1 MYELFQHCYIKME
14 ILEYLNAV
22 KKVLAIAFI
31 FLLSAQCVF
40 KLTII
45 SYFEANRDYIAEVLC
60 VNKAKPITMCYG
72 QCFLD
77 RNLSLADDETS
88 KDASS
93 TSKLQVETTV
103 FVEHST
109 KIVLTA
115 YSPKTS
121 RISIP
126 QSLYNFSAQQS
137 FFHPPC

>member
-1 MYELFQHCYIKME
+1 MNYFNNVIPKWKFRSTFS
-14 ILEYLNAV
+14 AV

-93 TSKLQVETTV
+93 TSKLQIETTV

-109 KIVLTA
+109 KIELTA
-115 YSPKTS
+115 YSPKTG

-126 QSLYNFSAQQS
+126 QSLYNFSAQHS

>member
-1 MYELFQHCYIKME
+1 MNYFNIVIPKWKFRSTFS
-14 ILEYLNAV
+14 AV
-22 KKVLAIAFI
+22 KKVLAIALI

-45 SYFEANRDYIAEVLC
+45 TFFEVNRDYIAEVLC
-60 VNKAKPITMCYG
+60 VNKETPITMCYG

-88 KDASS
+88 KDTSS
-93 TSKLQVETTV
+93 TSKLRIETTV
-103 FVEHST
+103 FIEHST
-109 KIVLTA
+109 KIELTA
-115 YSPKTS
+115 NAPKAG

-126 QSLYNFSAQQS
+126 QSLYNFSALHA